1 AAKSNVDNATDIAG
15 VNTAKQDAQDLNDAK
30 KTAKEAINK
39 LTNLNK
45 AQKEAAIAQVNAAET
60 VAEIQPIVETATAL
74 DGKMGDLKKA
84 IEAADAKKSTTAYTQ
99 ASDTKDFD
107 DALTAANTLNSD
119 KGDNEDAAAV
129 QAKIDA
135 LTNAKLDGDKQLQ
148 DAKDA
153 AIAKI
158 NALEN
163 LNKAQKEAAIAQVNA
178 AETVAEIQPIVD
190 TATTLDGKMS
200 DLKKAIEAA
209 DAKKSTTAYT
219 QASDTTA
226 FDTALD
232 NANTLNSD
240 NGDNEDAEAVQAK
253 IDALTNAKL
262 DGEDQLAK
270 AKSDAIDK
278 INALTNLNKAQK
290 EAAIAQVN
298 AAETKDAIDP
308 IVETATTLDGKMGD
322 LKKAIEAADA
332 KKSTTAYTQASDT
345 KDFDDALTAANTLNS
360 DNGDN
365 EDAEAVQAKIDAL
378 TNAKLDGEDQL
389 ANAKND
395 AIDKINALTNL
406 NKAQKQAAIE
416 AVNNA
421 TTVAEIQPIVDT
433 ATALDGKMGDLKK
446 AIEAADAKKSTT
458 AYTQASDTTAF
469 DTALDNANTLNSD
482 NGDNEDAEAVQAKID
497 ALTNAKLDGEDQL
510 AKAKSDAIDKINALT
525 NLNKVQK
532 EAAIAQVNAAETK
545 DAIDPIVETAT
556 TLDGKMGDL
565 KKAIEAADAKKSTT
579 AYTQASDTKDFDDAL
594 TAANTLN
601 SDKGD
606 NEDAEAV
613 QAKIDALTNAK
624 LDGEDQL
631 AKAKSDAIDKIN
643 ALTNLNKA
651 QKEAAIAQVNAA
663 ETKDAIDPIVETATA
678 LDGKMSD
685 LKKAIEAADAKKSTT
700 AYTQASDTKDFDD
713 ALTAAN
719 TLNSDKGDNE
729 DAAAVQAKI
738 DALTNAKLDGD
749 KQLQDAK
756 DAAIAKINALENLN
770 KAQKQAAIE
779 AVNNATTVAE
789 IQPIVD
795 TVTTLDG
802 KMGDLKK
809 AIEAADAKKSTTA
822 YTQASDTKDFDDALT
837 AVNTLNSDNGD
848 NEGAE
853 AVQAKIDALNNAK
866 LNGERIALQKAVEV
880 AIAKIEGINPDYIY
894 YNSDSELQSA
904 FKEAVAK
911 GKILLEQR
919 DASDENYQLAREAI
933 EAAMKALN
941 GQLTDKTALQ
951 TSVSQSGEVHKSVAY
966 LNASEAAKKAYDD
979 ALANAEAV
987 LADKN
992 ATQADVDAA
1001 LAKLNA
1007 ALQKLDGKES
1017 PAKPTVKKNTVKL
1030 GTNADRL
1037 PQTGSH
1043 ESVASEV
1050 GLGILALGLAALGLV
1065 KKRKED

>member
-1 AAKSNVDNATDIAG
+1 
-15 VNTAKQDAQDLNDAK
+15 
-30 KTAKEAINK
+30 
-39 LTNLNK
+39 
-45 AQKEAAIAQVNAAET
+45 KEAAIAQVNAAET
-60 VAEIQPIVETATAL
+60 KDAIDPIVE
-74 DGKMGDLKKA
+74 
-84 IEAADAKKSTTAYTQ
+84 
-99 ASDTKDFD
+99 
-107 DALTAANTLNSD
+107 
-119 KGDNEDAAAV
+119 
-129 QAKIDA
+129 
-135 LTNAKLDGDKQLQ
+135 
-148 DAKDA
+148 
-153 AIAKI
+153 
-158 NALEN
+158 
-163 LNKAQKEAAIAQVNA
+163 
-178 AETVAEIQPIVD
+178 

-525 NLNKVQK
+525 NLNK
-532 EAAIAQVNAAETK
+532 
-545 DAIDPIVETAT
+545 
-556 TLDGKMGDL
+556 
-565 KKAIEAADAKKSTT
+565 
-579 AYTQASDTKDFDDAL
+579 
-594 TAANTLN
+594 
-601 SDKGD
+601 
-606 NEDAEAV
+606 
-613 QAKIDALTNAK
+613 
-624 LDGEDQL
+624 
-631 AKAKSDAIDKIN
+631 
-643 ALTNLNKA
+643 A

-700 AYTQASDTKDFDD
+700 AYTQASDTTAFDT
-713 ALTAAN
+713 ALDNAN

-729 DAAAVQAKI
+729 DAEAVQAKI
-738 DALTNAKLDGD
+738 DALTNANLDGD

-789 IQPIVD
+789 IQPIVE
-795 TVTTLDG
+795 TATALDG

-809 AIEAADAKKSTTA
+809 A
-822 YTQASDTKDFDDALT
+822 
-837 AVNTLNSDNGD
+837 
-848 NEGAE
+848 
-853 AVQAKIDALNNAK
+853 
-866 LNGERIALQKAVEV
+866 
-880 AIAKIEGINPDYIY
+880 
-894 YNSDSELQSA
+894 
-904 FKEAVAK
+904 
-911 GKILLEQR
+911 
-919 DASDENYQLAREAI
+919 
-933 EAAMKALN
+933 
-941 GQLTDKTALQ
+941 
-951 TSVSQSGEVHKSVAY
+951 
-966 LNASEAAKKAYDD
+966 
-979 ALANAEAV
+979 
-987 LADKN
+987 
-992 ATQADVDAA
+992 
-1001 LAKLNA
+1001 
-1007 ALQKLDGKES
+1007 
-1017 PAKPTVKKNTVKL
+1017 
-1030 GTNADRL
+1030 
-1037 PQTGSH
+1037 
-1043 ESVASEV
+1043 
-1050 GLGILALGLAALGLV
+1050 
-1065 KKRKED
+1065 

>member
-1 AAKSNVDNATDIAG
+1 DNGDNEDAEAVQAKIDALTNANLDG
-15 VNTAKQDAQDLNDAK
+15 DKQLQDAKDAAI
-30 KTAKEAINK
+30 AKINA
-39 LTNLNK
+39 LENLNK
-45 AQKEAAIAQVNAAET
+45 AQKQAAIEAVNAAET
-60 VAEIQPIVETATAL
+60 VAEIDPIVETATAL

-119 KGDNEDAAAV
+119 NGDNEGAEAV

-135 LTNAKLDGDKQLQ
+135 LTNANLDGDKQLQDAKDAAIAKINALENLNKAQKQAAIEAVNNAITVAEIQPIVDTATTLDGKMGDLKKAIKAADAKKSTTAYTQASDTKDFDDALTAANTLNSDNGDNEDAEAVQAKIDALTNANLDGDKQLQ

-190 TATTLDGKMS
+190 TATTLDGKM
-200 DLKKAIEAA
+200 
-209 DAKKSTTAYT
+209 
-219 QASDTTA
+219 
-226 FDTALD
+226 
-232 NANTLNSD
+232 
-240 NGDNEDAEAVQAK
+240 
-253 IDALTNAKL
+253 
-262 DGEDQLAK
+262 
-270 AKSDAIDK
+270 
-278 INALTNLNKAQK
+278 
-290 EAAIAQVN
+290 
-298 AAETKDAIDP
+298 
-308 IVETATTLDGKMGD
+308 
-322 LKKAIEAADA
+322 
-332 KKSTTAYTQASDT
+332 
-345 KDFDDALTAANTLNS
+345 
-360 DNGDN
+360 
-365 EDAEAVQAKIDAL
+365 
-378 TNAKLDGEDQL
+378 
-389 ANAKND
+389 
-395 AIDKINALTNL
+395 
-406 NKAQKQAAIE
+406 
-416 AVNNA
+416 
-421 TTVAEIQPIVDT
+421 
-433 ATALDGKMGDLKK
+433 GDLKK

-469 DTALDNANTLNSD
+469 DTALDNA
-482 NGDNEDAEAVQAKID
+482 
-497 ALTNAKLDGEDQL
+497 
-510 AKAKSDAIDKINALT
+510 
-525 NLNKVQK
+525 
-532 EAAIAQVNAAETK
+532 
-545 DAIDPIVETAT
+545 
-556 TLDGKMGDL
+556 
-565 KKAIEAADAKKSTT
+565 
-579 AYTQASDTKDFDDAL
+579 
-594 TAANTLN
+594 
-601 SDKGD
+601 
-606 NEDAEAV
+606 
-613 QAKIDALTNAK
+613 
-624 LDGEDQL
+624 
-631 AKAKSDAIDKIN
+631 
-643 ALTNLNKA
+643 
-651 QKEAAIAQVNAA
+651 
-663 ETKDAIDPIVETATA
+663 
-678 LDGKMSD
+678 
-685 LKKAIEAADAKKSTT
+685 
-700 AYTQASDTKDFDD
+700 
-713 ALTAAN
+713 
-719 TLNSDKGDNE
+719 
-729 DAAAVQAKI
+729 
-738 DALTNAKLDGD
+738 
-749 KQLQDAK
+749 
-756 DAAIAKINALENLN
+756 
-770 KAQKQAAIE
+770 
-779 AVNNATTVAE
+779 
-789 IQPIVD
+789 
-795 TVTTLDG
+795 
-802 KMGDLKK
+802 
-809 AIEAADAKKSTTA
+809 
-822 YTQASDTKDFDDALT
+822 
-837 AVNTLNSDNGD
+837 NTLNSDNGD

-911 GKILLEQR
+911 GKTLLEQR

-941 GQLTDKTALQ
+941 GQLTDKAALQ
-951 TSVSQSGEVHKSVAY
+951 TSASQSGEVHKSVAY

>member
-1 AAKSNVDNATDIAG
+1 
-15 VNTAKQDAQDLNDAK
+15 
-30 KTAKEAINK
+30 
-39 LTNLNK
+39 
-45 AQKEAAIAQVNAAET
+45 
-60 VAEIQPIVETATAL
+60 
-74 DGKMGDLKKA
+74 
-84 IEAADAKKSTTAYTQ
+84 
-99 ASDTKDFD
+99 
-107 DALTAANTLNSD
+107 
-119 KGDNEDAAAV
+119 
-129 QAKIDA
+129 
-135 LTNAKLDGDKQLQ
+135 
-148 DAKDA
+148 
-153 AIAKI
+153 
-158 NALEN
+158 
-163 LNKAQKEAAIAQVNA
+163 
-178 AETVAEIQPIVD
+178 
-190 TATTLDGKMS
+190 
-200 DLKKAIEAA
+200 
-209 DAKKSTTAYT
+209 
-219 QASDTTA
+219 
-226 FDTALD
+226 ALD

-421 TTVAEIQPIVDT
+421 TTVAEIQPIVET

-482 NGDNEDAEAVQAKID
+482 N
-497 ALTNAKLDGEDQL
+497 
-510 AKAKSDAIDKINALT
+510 
-525 NLNKVQK
+525 
-532 EAAIAQVNAAETK
+532 
-545 DAIDPIVETAT
+545 
-556 TLDGKMGDL
+556 
-565 KKAIEAADAKKSTT
+565 
-579 AYTQASDTKDFDDAL
+579 
-594 TAANTLN
+594 
-601 SDKGD
+601 GD

-700 AYTQASDTKDFDD
+700 AYT
-713 ALTAAN
+713 
-719 TLNSDKGDNE
+719 
-729 DAAAVQAKI
+729 
-738 DALTNAKLDGD
+738 
-749 KQLQDAK
+749 
-756 DAAIAKINALENLN
+756 
-770 KAQKQAAIE
+770 
-779 AVNNATTVAE
+779 
-789 IQPIVD
+789 
-795 TVTTLDG
+795 
-802 KMGDLKK
+802 
-809 AIEAADAKKSTTA
+809 
-822 YTQASDTKDFDDALT
+822 
-837 AVNTLNSDNGD
+837 
-848 NEGAE
+848 
-853 AVQAKIDALNNAK
+853 
-866 LNGERIALQKAVEV
+866 
-880 AIAKIEGINPDYIY
+880 
-894 YNSDSELQSA
+894 
-904 FKEAVAK
+904 
-911 GKILLEQR
+911 
-919 DASDENYQLAREAI
+919 
-933 EAAMKALN
+933 
-941 GQLTDKTALQ
+941 
-951 TSVSQSGEVHKSVAY
+951 
-966 LNASEAAKKAYDD
+966 
-979 ALANAEAV
+979 
-987 LADKN
+987 
-992 ATQADVDAA
+992 
-1001 LAKLNA
+1001 
-1007 ALQKLDGKES
+1007 
-1017 PAKPTVKKNTVKL
+1017 
-1030 GTNADRL
+1030 
-1037 PQTGSH
+1037 
-1043 ESVASEV
+1043 
-1050 GLGILALGLAALGLV
+1050 
-1065 KKRKED
+1065 

>member
-1 AAKSNVDNATDIAG
+1 AEAVQAKIDALTNANLDG
-15 VNTAKQDAQDLNDAK
+15 DKQLQDAKDAAI
-30 KTAKEAINK
+30 AKINA
-39 LTNLNK
+39 LENLNK
-45 AQKEAAIAQVNAAET
+45 AQKQAAIEAVNAAET
-60 VAEIQPIVETATAL
+60 VAEIDPIVETATAL

-119 KGDNEDAAAV
+119 NGDNEGAEAV

-135 LTNAKLDGDKQLQ
+135 LTNANLDGDKQLQDAKDAAIAKINALENLNKAQKQAAIEAVNNAITVAEIQPIVDTATTLDGKMGDLKKAIKAADAKKSTTAYTQASDTKDFDDALTAANTLNSDNGDNEDAEAVQAKIDALTNANLDGDKQLQ

-190 TATTLDGKMS
+190 TATTLDGKM
-200 DLKKAIEAA
+200 
-209 DAKKSTTAYT
+209 
-219 QASDTTA
+219 
-226 FDTALD
+226 
-232 NANTLNSD
+232 
-240 NGDNEDAEAVQAK
+240 
-253 IDALTNAKL
+253 
-262 DGEDQLAK
+262 
-270 AKSDAIDK
+270 
-278 INALTNLNKAQK
+278 
-290 EAAIAQVN
+290 
-298 AAETKDAIDP
+298 
-308 IVETATTLDGKMGD
+308 
-322 LKKAIEAADA
+322 
-332 KKSTTAYTQASDT
+332 
-345 KDFDDALTAANTLNS
+345 
-360 DNGDN
+360 
-365 EDAEAVQAKIDAL
+365 
-378 TNAKLDGEDQL
+378 
-389 ANAKND
+389 
-395 AIDKINALTNL
+395 
-406 NKAQKQAAIE
+406 
-416 AVNNA
+416 
-421 TTVAEIQPIVDT
+421 
-433 ATALDGKMGDLKK
+433 GDLKK

-469 DTALDNANTLNSD
+469 DTALDNA
-482 NGDNEDAEAVQAKID
+482 
-497 ALTNAKLDGEDQL
+497 
-510 AKAKSDAIDKINALT
+510 
-525 NLNKVQK
+525 
-532 EAAIAQVNAAETK
+532 
-545 DAIDPIVETAT
+545 
-556 TLDGKMGDL
+556 
-565 KKAIEAADAKKSTT
+565 
-579 AYTQASDTKDFDDAL
+579 
-594 TAANTLN
+594 
-601 SDKGD
+601 
-606 NEDAEAV
+606 
-613 QAKIDALTNAK
+613 
-624 LDGEDQL
+624 
-631 AKAKSDAIDKIN
+631 
-643 ALTNLNKA
+643 
-651 QKEAAIAQVNAA
+651 
-663 ETKDAIDPIVETATA
+663 
-678 LDGKMSD
+678 
-685 LKKAIEAADAKKSTT
+685 
-700 AYTQASDTKDFDD
+700 
-713 ALTAAN
+713 
-719 TLNSDKGDNE
+719 
-729 DAAAVQAKI
+729 
-738 DALTNAKLDGD
+738 
-749 KQLQDAK
+749 
-756 DAAIAKINALENLN
+756 
-770 KAQKQAAIE
+770 
-779 AVNNATTVAE
+779 
-789 IQPIVD
+789 
-795 TVTTLDG
+795 
-802 KMGDLKK
+802 
-809 AIEAADAKKSTTA
+809 
-822 YTQASDTKDFDDALT
+822 
-837 AVNTLNSDNGD
+837 NTLNSDNGD

-911 GKILLEQR
+911 GKTLLEQR

-941 GQLTDKTALQ
+941 GQLTDKAALQ
-951 TSVSQSGEVHKSVAY
+951 TSASQSGEVHKSVAY